1 MEQHAAGVARLLA
14 FLAELEALLGAHR
27 IAVIDIGG
35 GLSVNFAEEE
45 TQPSYAGANSTRPI
59 LKSLYLSRP

>member
-1 MEQHAAGVARLLA
+1 MEQHAAGVSRLLG
-14 FLAELEALLGAHR
+14 LVAELEALLGAHR

-45 TQPSYAGANSTRPI
+45 TRPSYAGANS
-59 LKSLYLSRP
+59 S